1 MARKLV
7 ATTLAVIIFLG
18 ICPNAFAKVT
28 STDIQK
34 ENIRKD
40 NYLSKQSISTY
51 SVDTEFSLNFVE
63 SSIWVLD
70 FDNNGWGPFNHYY
83 VTINYI
89 SNTPTIINAVVTV
102 ELYIDD
108 DNDGVYTEYDPSGGY
123 SFQLLRG
130 ESLRMTLP
138 YENEIHNYRLVF
150 TNKTT
155 SVRAAS
161 FSVISGRS

>member
-1 MARKLV
+1 MVRKLV
-7 ATTLAVIIFLG
+7 AATLAVIIFLG
-18 ICPNAFAKVT
+18 ICPNAFAKFA
-28 STDIQK
+28 STDTRK

-51 SVDTEFSLNFVE
+51 SVNTEFSLNFVE

-89 SNTPTIINAVVTV
+89 NNTPTIINAVVTV

-138 YENEIHNYRLVF
+138 YENEIQNYRLVF

-155 SVRAAS
+155 SVRTAS